1 MNTNLKEVIVMP
13 GFDRSG
19 PQGAG
24 SMTGWGRGL
33 CRSGER
39 AYDPGAQGGFR
50 GGRCYG
56 RGRGFGRGFGAGRR
70 FAAYPPAYDP
80 YYPPAPDRELETLK
94 AEADYLKDSLDAIH
108 GRIQELERPE
118 SE

>member
-1 MNTNLKEVIVMP
+1 VIVMP

-39 AYDPGAQGGFR
+39 TYGPETRGGF
-50 GGRCYG
+50 GAGRCYG
-56 RGRGFGRGFGAGRR
+56 RGRGFGRGAGRGFGAGRR
-70 FAAYPPAYDP
+70 FAAYPAAYDP
-80 YYPPAPDRELETLK
+80 YSPPAPERELETLK
-94 AEADYLKDSLDAIH
+94 AEANYLKDSLDTIH
-108 GRIQELERPE
+108 SRIQALERPE
-118 SE
+118 TE